1 MELEWLGKSRP
12 LIEDLF
18 YWSNTYAASCKKKV
32 ALTEKIA
39 LSASEIQVIEYLL
52 ENEELQLNMA
62 GVARRLGISPVSF
75 TNLVSRLEK
84 LGLVQKY
91 YREGDRKSMIVLVTA
106 LGREI
111 YGISIPA
118 SCASCGKKTCCRRWT
133 RSPSPIRKSFARCCA
148 ASTSPTAFLQRRRR
162 PSIRSRTAA
171 EAAPAPCGP
180 QGGNLD
186 AVVFVL

>member
-18 YWSNTYAASCKKKV
+18 YWSNTYAASCRKKV

-111 YGISIPA
+111 YGIYSRKLRQLWEKDVLQALDEIPEPYQ
-118 SCASCGKKTCCRRWT
+118 KKFRQVL
-133 RSPSPIRKSFARCCA
+133 RSLYVADSFSPK
-148 ASTSPTAFLQRRRR
+148 
-162 PSIRSRTAA
+162 
-171 EAAPAPCGP
+171 EAPALHPVK
-180 QGGNLD
+180 D
-186 AVVFVL
+186 SR

>member
-18 YWSNTYAASCKKKV
+18 YWSNTYAASCRKKV

-111 YGISIPA
+111 YGIYSH
-118 SCASCGKKTCCRRWT
+118 S
-133 RSPSPIRKSFARCCA
+133 
-148 ASTSPTAFLQRRRR
+148 
-162 PSIRSRTAA
+162 
-171 EAAPAPCGP
+171 
-180 QGGNLD
+180 
-186 AVVFVL
+186 